1 MLKQADIAQALQS
14 AGVNVFNLSV
24 KEIGGFSAV
33 YGQVATPADKQRAEQ
48 AIEAKLGK
56 ISNHL
61 EVTGASTGGTGG
73 LGAVADPGAK
83 GARTYT
89 VKSGDTLSKIA
100 KQFYGDASQWKKIH
114 QANTDRIKD
123 PDKIQVGWTLNI
135 PQ

>member
-1 MLKQADIAQALQS
+1 
-14 AGVNVFNLSV
+14 
-24 KEIGGFSAV
+24 
-33 YGQVATPADKQRAEQ
+33 VATPADKQRAEQ

-61 EVTGASTGGTGG
+61 EVTGAGSGG

-89 VKSGDTLSKIA
+89 VKAGDTLSRIA
-100 KQFYGDASQWKKIH
+100 KEHYGDANQWKKIH
-114 QANTDRIKD
+114 QANADRIKD

-135 PQ
+135 PA

>member
-1 MLKQADIAQALQS
+1 MLKQSDIAQALQS

-24 KEIGGFSAV
+24 KDIGGFSAV
-33 YGQVATPADKQRAEQ
+33 FGQVGSQADKQRAEQ

-61 EVTGASTGGTGG
+61 EVTGASSSGAGG

-100 KQFYGDASQWKKIH
+100 KEHYGDASQWKKIH

-135 PQ
+135 PA

>member
-24 KEIGGFSAV
+24 KDIGGFSAV
-33 YGQVATPADKQRAEQ
+33 YGQVASQADKQKAEQ

-61 EVTGASTGGTGG
+61 EVTGASTTGGG
-73 LGAVADPGAK
+73 LGGVADPSK

-100 KQFYGDASQWKKIH
+100 KEFYGDASQWKKIH

-123 PDKIQVGWTLNI
+123 PDKIQVGWTLQI